1 MIITEVGGF
10 DDRYYYTVGDRKT
23 VSRNQALIWAK
34 GDVRKIHFYCLET
47 TWSTVDWSTEPTQ
60 SMHELCLERCRQIR
74 GSYDWICLWLSSG
87 YDSQTVLQSFID
99 SQVPLDE
106 IAYMDRSDYYN
117 DPELPYILDTIR
129 YYKKYHN
136 PDLKIFNVKI
146 DYNYTKNLYQ
156 KLDEW
161 FLEPGI
167 CMRLSKSIA
176 PFVHRFNE
184 DVVSKRTSTL
194 GRRADIYGKE
204 KPTLDLYENKWYMR
218 INDLTYGD
226 SVGADIV
233 GFFTTP
239 DMPKLHVKQCYQAI
253 KFFESLENCNNEL
266 VHNIQS
272 NNSLYYQRWNLSL
285 GRKRIGNHISR
296 HGINKHWFTQS
307 CDSPD
312 GQKILKHLSKENNKI
327 LDFIQDSIHQFNQ
340 SIGYLK
346 PLTPIMGKSWYIC
359 DYGRF
364 STTQISS

>member
-233 GFFTTP
+233 GFLPPPTCP
-239 DMPKLHVKQCYQAI
+239 NYM
-253 KFFESLENCNNEL
+253 
-266 VHNIQS
+266 S
-272 NNSLYYQRWNLSL
+272 NNATR
-285 GRKRIGNHISR
+285 R
-296 HGINKHWFTQS
+296 
-307 CDSPD
+307 
-312 GQKILKHLSKENNKI
+312 
-327 LDFIQDSIHQFNQ
+327 
-340 SIGYLK
+340 
-346 PLTPIMGKSWYIC
+346 
-359 DYGRF
+359 
-364 STTQISS
+364 